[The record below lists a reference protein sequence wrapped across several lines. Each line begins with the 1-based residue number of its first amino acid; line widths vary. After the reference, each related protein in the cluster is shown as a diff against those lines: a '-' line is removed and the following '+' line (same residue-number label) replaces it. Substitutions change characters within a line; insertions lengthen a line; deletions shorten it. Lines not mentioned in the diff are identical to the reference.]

1 MDGTVTRYIAR
12 SASDKTDDW
21 PYWFVADTTRDGL
34 NVTVQLLPE
43 MRGYMPFLPKQAAI
57 DLADLANGPDH

>member
-1 MDGTVTRYIAR
+1 MQHKKYYAK

-21 PYWFVADTTRDGL
+21 PYWFVANQSGV

-43 MRGYMPFLPKQAAI
+43 LSGYMPFLPKEVAVL
-57 DLADLANGPDH
+57 LAEKSNEKTILEK